1 MSGSK
6 RVGAMQRDHSKE
18 AFVMPRSM
26 QLRGYRG
33 RVHTIGIA
41 ASSVLYVDVQNF
53 ADDGGSDATTYY
65 VRDIDVLRI
74 KRLASQ
80 GRSTIL
86 TDVELLRLLAASFHS
101 AEYLL
106 EWLQWAHIP
115 TVMRH
120 DEEARYNA
128 EEHIPHEVLTGLP
141 QAETMAVNAY
151 TGPAPGDLPLTP

>member
-1 MSGSK
+1 MASS
-6 RVGAMQRDHSKE
+6 V
-18 AFVMPRSM
+18 

-41 ASSVLYVDVQNF
+41 AGGVLYVDIQNF

-65 VRDIDVLRI
+65 VRAIDLLRI
-74 KRLASQ
+74 KRLASR
-80 GRSTIL
+80 GRPKTLS
-86 TDVELLRLLAASFHS
+86 DAELLRLLAASFHS

-115 TVMRH
+115 TVVRH

-128 EEHIPHEVLTGLP
+128 EDHIPSQVLSEMP
-141 QAETMAVNAY
+141 ERFSNAEARAPTLLQNSYA
-151 TGPAPGDLPLTP
+151 GRGPGDLPLTP